1 MTFGVLLV
9 FLQRN
14 SKVKQQIE
22 SKMKKTLILG
32 LIAMMALVAN
42 AQDDKKSLNN
52 SCKIINNDNSYILA
66 NKSKYFKNNNK
77 TEKCEKKDC
86 CKKDKKCDKKACD
99 KDAKSSDKA
108 KKTDGQTG
116 ATKQEK

>member
-1 MTFGVLLV
+1 
-9 FLQRN
+9 
-14 SKVKQQIE
+14 
-22 SKMKKTLILG
+22 MKKSLILG

-42 AQDDKKSLNN
+42 AQDDKKS
-52 SCKIINNDNSYILA
+52 CCDN
-66 NKSKYFKNNNK
+66 KNK

-108 KKTDGQTG
+108 NKTDGQTG

>member
-42 AQDDKKSLNN
+42 AQDQKKS
-52 SCKIINNDNSYILA
+52 CCD
-66 NKSKYFKNNNK
+66 SKNK
-77 TEKCEKKDC
+77 TEKCEKKGC
-86 CKKDKKCDKKACD
+86 CKKDKKCDKKVCD

>member
-1 MTFGVLLV
+1 
-9 FLQRN
+9 
-14 SKVKQQIE
+14 
-22 SKMKKTLILG
+22 MKKTLILG

-42 AQDDKKSLNN
+42 AQDQKKCEGNDK
-52 SCKIINNDNSYILA
+52 C
-66 NKSKYFKNNNK
+66 K